1 MTPQHVLL
9 LALLIT
15 DALHLPQR
23 PLVFVTP
30 PGWAAADRRA
40 DLERVARAAAK
51 GGASLVQLRDADASM
66 DELQSAAAAVRD
78 AVQGTDCSVVING
91 VEHLPERRW
100 RAVETRPTGPLGCS
114 AHSVEAVLAAA
125 ALGADYV
132 QLGTMFATQTHP
144 GKVPE
149 GPGLAT
155 ECRRALDE
163 LDAPPLL
170 VGVGGVDATNAATLV
185 EAGCDGVA
193 VIRGI
198 SDARDPEAAARA
210 ICRALADA
218 GTRDTELSDD
228 KDNFDGEGFANYLL
242 PYAIALIGSI
252 AATAAVFKFVLLD
265 Y

>member
-1 MTPQHVLL
+1 MTPPHALL
-9 LALLIT
+9 LLTLTQALK
-15 DALHLPQR
+15 LPAR

-40 DLERVARAAAK
+40 DLERVARAAAT

-78 AVQGTDCSVVING
+78 VLQGTDCSVVING

-100 RAVETRPTGPLGCS
+100 RAVETRPSGPLGCS
-114 AHSVEAVLAAA
+114 AHSVEAVVAAA

-144 GKVPE
+144 GKIPE

-155 ECRRALDE
+155 ECRRVLDE
-163 LDAPPLL
+163 LDAPLPLL
-170 VGVGGVDATNAATLV
+170 IGVGGVDATNAATLV

-210 ICRALADA
+210 ICRALAGAD
-218 GTRDTELSDD
+218 TRDTELSDD

>member
-1 MTPQHVLL
+1 MASHCWLL
-9 LALLIT
+9 VITLLT
-15 DALHLPQR
+15 DALQLPKR

-40 DLERVARAAAK
+40 DLGRVARAAAK

-91 VEHLPERRW
+91 VEHLPERKW
-100 RAVETRPTGPLGCS
+100 RAATQRPKGPLGCS
-114 AHSVEAVLAAA
+114 AHSVEAVVAAA

-163 LDAPPLL
+163 LDGPPLL
-170 VGVGGVDATNAATLV
+170 IGVGGVSK
-185 EAGCDGVA
+185 
-193 VIRGI
+193 R
-198 SDARDPEAAARA
+198 
-210 ICRALADA
+210 
-218 GTRDTELSDD
+218 
-228 KDNFDGEGFANYLL
+228 
-242 PYAIALIGSI
+242 
-252 AATAAVFKFVLLD
+252 
-265 Y
+265 